1 MKFTEFKYERP
12 DFELTK
18 ASLEMLLFKLEHSEN
33 GEDFMDNFNKIN
45 KIRNHV
51 NTMVT
56 LCSIR
61 YSINTKDEF
70 YSKENDYWD
79 EVSPMYTELST
90 RLYKVV
96 LNSKCKEEIKDKIP
110 NAFMKLAECAVKS
123 FDPKIIPD
131 LQEENRLASR
141 HSKLLASAKIEFDG
155 ETYNL
160 SSIGVKMT
168 DNDRSIRERATQAKM
183 AWLEANEAEI
193 DEIYDQMVHVRTK
206 MAQDLGFPSYIE
218 LGYLRMSRLDYDAE
232 MVKNYRQ
239 QVLKYIVPESMKLFE
254 AQRKSLGLDKLAYYD
269 LNNVFVTGNPKP
281 KGTKDDLIDAANKM
295 YHEMSKETG
304 EFFDVLVEQELF
316 DLESK
321 PGKEGGGYCTDLV
334 DYKVPFIFSNFNGTS
349 GDVDVLTHEAGHA
362 LQSYL
367 SMQSIT
373 IPECMFPTME
383 SAEIHSMS
391 MEFFAHPWMEY
402 FFKEDAEKYYYSHVA
417 DAIKFIPYGVL
428 VDHFQHE
435 VYANPNCSK
444 DERKQMWRN
453 LEKQYLPH
461 KDYTG
466 CDFLERGCWWF
477 QQSHIFHNPFY
488 YIDYTLAQVCAL
500 QFWKRAVEK
509 DPKAWSDYIHICKI
523 GGTKTFLE
531 IVKEAGLK
539 SPFADGTVEPIIQFA
554 ANYLEK
560 FDISKF

>member
-1 MKFTEFKYERP
+1 MKFTGFKYERP

-18 ASLEMLLFKLEHSEN
+18 ASLEMLLFKLDHCEN
-33 GEDFMDNFNKIN
+33 GDDFMELFNKIN

-51 NTMVT
+51 KTMST
-56 LCSIR
+56 LCSVR
-61 YSINTKDEF
+61 YTIDSSDDF
-70 YSKENDYWD
+70 YSSENDYWD
-79 EVSPMYTELST
+79 EISPMYQELNT
-90 RLYKVV
+90 RLYKIVCT
-96 LNSKCKEEIKDKIP
+96 SKCRKEVEDKIP
-110 NAFMKLAECAVKS
+110 HAFFKMAECAIKS
-123 FDPKIIPD
+123 FDPKLIPD
-131 LQEENRLASR
+131 LQIENRLVSR

-155 ETYNL
+155 EIYNL
-160 SSIGVKMT
+160 PSIGVKMT
-168 DNDRSIRERATQAKM
+168 DQDRDIRERSTKAKM
-183 AWLEANEAEI
+183 AWFEANEAEI
-193 DEIYDQMVHVRTK
+193 DDIYDQMVKIRTK
-206 MAQDLGFPSYIE
+206 MARELGFSNYIE

-232 MVKNYRQ
+232 MVKNYRK

-254 AQRKSLGLDKLAYYD
+254 QQRNNLGLDKLAYYD
-269 LNNVFVTGNPKP
+269 LNNVFLSGNPKP
-281 KGTKDDLIDAANKM
+281 KGTKDDLVKAANKM

-304 EFFDVLVEQELF
+304 EFFDVMVNQELF

-321 PGKEGGGYCTDLV
+321 PNKQGGGYCTDLV

-367 SMQSIT
+367 SMKTIT

-402 FFKEDAEKYYYSHVA
+402 FFKEDANKYYYAHVA

-435 VYANPNCSK
+435 VYANPECSPN
-444 DERKQMWRN
+444 DRKVMWRT

-461 KDYTG
+461 KDYAG
-466 CDFLERGCWWF
+466 CDILERGCWWF
-477 QQSHIFHNPFY
+477 QQGHIFHEPFY

-500 QFWKRAVEK
+500 QFWRRSVEK
-509 DPKAWSDYIHICKI
+509 DPSAWSDYIHICSV

-539 SPFADGTVEPIIQFA
+539 SPFEDGTVEPIIQFVA
-554 ANYLEK
+554 KYLEQ